1 MLKVL
6 LFFLTKIYPKDKIP
20 IKELKNNKIPKEI
33 FDIKNSA
40 ISTMWDIKLR
50 DLHTDNKI
58 ICLPTNLQNYKEMF
72 KNFSKKFNFDKK
84 KYKLLLKVC
93 LFKNIEF
100 IFTEDSYEE
109 WICAS
114 VFYKYKK
121 KIFYF
126 EHIYGFLEIDYEND
140 LTFNQKIDRFFLDFA
155 SKIENKYLQIA
166 EANLTQRV
174 KGIYNSASL
183 FHTKRK
189 NLEKEIITGL
199 IK

>member
-121 KIFYF
+121 KIF
-126 EHIYGFLEIDYEND
+126 L
-140 LTFNQKIDRFFLDFA
+140 L
-155 SKIENKYLQIA
+155 
-166 EANLTQRV
+166 
-174 KGIYNSASL
+174 
-183 FHTKRK
+183 
-189 NLEKEIITGL
+189 
-199 IK
+199 